1 MPAIVSS
8 PYFCL
13 FQLTSPAKAVYC
25 IKVWQLGWEIH
36 FQHAQEVKTF
46 MRYWS
51 LKTAVYHSQSA
62 HVYPPGWCVALH
74 RKKDTAGGTGRRI
87 IHHFYKTWKYLPLR
101 EASCLVFFFSAM
113 PRKYF
118 HLSRLVVLWGGFLSV
133 VISQTKC
140 ELISTKPGLVI
151 IASLFSFV
159 GCHALLM
166 AVRYFTGLAVGGC
179 ACSHR
184 SGPCLVLKNLLTL
197 GFTKWLGENV
207 LFRPTFGVAFL
218 SAAPISQA
226 PWTNVWQGLILFGPI
241 WLSGIVPCCFISPPR
256 PYLLYSYSG
265 TLIPLLDA
273 SHTLETDHICLFFL
287 HKRPRSTFFFNF
299 LCRMKPHI
307 IYRINVSLY
316 RWGSF
321 ASFPLTCF

>member
-1 MPAIVSS
+1 
-8 PYFCL
+8 
-13 FQLTSPAKAVYC
+13 
-25 IKVWQLGWEIH
+25 
-36 FQHAQEVKTF
+36 

-74 RKKDTAGGTGRRI
+74 RKKGYRGGNRKADHLSFPQNLKI
-87 IHHFYKTWKYLPLR
+87 S
-101 EASCLVFFFSAM
+101 ASEGSFMPCIFFPAM

-118 HLSRLVVLWGGFLSV
+118 HLSLLVVLWGGFLSV

-140 ELISTKPGLVI
+140 KLISTKPGLVI

-166 AVRYFTGLAVGGC
+166 AVRHFTGLAVGRC

-184 SGPCLVLKNLLTL
+184 SGACLVLKNLLTL
-197 GFTKWLGENV
+197 GFTKWLRENV

-218 SAAPISQA
+218 SAAPMSRA

-241 WLSGIVPCCFISPPR
+241 WLSGIMPYCFISPPR

-273 SHTLETDHICLFFL
+273 SHALDTDHICLFFL
-287 HKRPRSTFFFNF
+287 HKRPLSTFLTFGQDETAHNLLNQCLIVSVRFFCIF
-299 LCRMKPHI
+299 PSDLLLITAPMAALLCHSSGRRKRQRRP
-307 IYRINVSLY
+307 
-316 RWGSF
+316 
-321 ASFPLTCF
+321 

>member
-1 MPAIVSS
+1 MCGASSQKGYRGGNRKADHPSFPQNLKISASEGSFMP
-8 PYFCL
+8 C
-13 FQLTSPAKAVYC
+13 
-25 IKVWQLGWEIH
+25 
-36 FQHAQEVKTF
+36 
-46 MRYWS
+46 
-51 LKTAVYHSQSA
+51 
-62 HVYPPGWCVALH
+62 
-74 RKKDTAGGTGRRI
+74 
-87 IHHFYKTWKYLPLR
+87 
-101 EASCLVFFFSAM
+101 FFFSAM

-118 HLSRLVVLWGGFLSV
+118 HLSLLVVLWGGFLSV

-287 HKRPRSTFFFNF
+287 HKRPLSTFF
-299 LCRMKPHI
+299 
-307 IYRINVSLY
+307 
-316 RWGSF
+316 
-321 ASFPLTCF
+321 